1 MVALRLLAWNPVRPP
16 LPRRPAPM
24 TTTSTA
30 RVGFFLSLHIQN
42 FFFFFG
48 QNFKNFTENRNPIPL
63 QEILQPLKIFG

>member
-1 MVALRLLAWNPVRPP
+1 MMVALRLLAWIPARPP
-16 LPRRPAPM
+16 LPRRPAPK
-24 TTTSTA
+24 TTTSAA

-48 QNFKNFTENRNPIPL
+48 QNFTENRNPIPL